1 MNNHFKSALSQ
12 IKAEGSLKIK
22 TEKYLRTALY
32 EEKNEKTLSFT
43 KEGGIFMKKYIIA
56 ASILGLACVGSIG
69 GYSYYKTPVNYIS
82 LDINPSIELGVNA
95 FDKVVSVEGYNAD
108 GKTVLEG
115 QNIINSGVKEAVSTL
130 VKSASDNGFI
140 ADDGST
146 IVAVTAETD
155 NATKATNLDNI
166 ASQGVD
172 EAIKA
177 KGKTAVVY
185 TDNVALARR
194 EEAKKLDITP
204 GKLNLIQ
211 KLQALDPTITVD
223 QYKNAK
229 VKDIM
234 KKVVELSKEQ
244 QKLQGAEDKNTNTT
258 IKDGTEKTDI
268 FNEKIENAVNKS
280 MEGNQ
285 KNDKKNSDKIYNKQE
300 PAKPVTPTTPAKPV
314 NPVIPAKPATIEDG
328 AGKSDDK
335 TVHDSSVKKVE
346 VENGSDNS
354 NKGKDDEE

>member
-12 IKAEGSLKIK
+12 IKAEENLKIK
-22 TEKYLRTALY
+22 TEKYLRTTLY
-32 EEKNEKTLSFT
+32 QEKNEKTLSFA
-43 KEGGIFMKKYIIA
+43 KGRGIFMKKYIIA
-56 ASILGLACVGSIG
+56 ASLLFLVSVGSVG

-95 FDKVVSVEGYNAD
+95 FDKVVSVEGYNDD

-115 QNIINSGVKEAVSTL
+115 QNVINSGVKEAVSTL
-130 VKSASDNGFI
+130 VQSAADNGFI
-140 ADDGST
+140 AADGST

-155 NATKATNLDNI
+155 NTSKATDLDKI
-166 ASQGVD
+166 ASQGVND
-172 EAIKA
+172 AIKA

-194 EEAKKLDITP
+194 EEARKLDITP
-204 GKLNLIQ
+204 GKLNLIE

-244 QKLQGAEDKNTNTT
+244 KKIQDDEDKNSNTS
-258 IKDGTEKTDI
+258 IKDGSEKSDKSH
-268 FNEKIENAVNKS
+268 EKIENAVKKS
-280 MEGNQ
+280 TEGKQ
-285 KNDKKNSDKIYNKQE
+285 KNDKEEDSDKLDNRQ
-300 PAKPVTPTTPAKPV
+300 A
-314 NPVIPAKPATIEDG
+314 PATR
-328 AGKSDDK
+328 A
-335 TVHDSSVKKVE
+335 
-346 VENGSDNS
+346 NGSDNS
-354 NKGKDDEE
+354 NNEKGNSSNDKSDKSSNSNKGKDNED